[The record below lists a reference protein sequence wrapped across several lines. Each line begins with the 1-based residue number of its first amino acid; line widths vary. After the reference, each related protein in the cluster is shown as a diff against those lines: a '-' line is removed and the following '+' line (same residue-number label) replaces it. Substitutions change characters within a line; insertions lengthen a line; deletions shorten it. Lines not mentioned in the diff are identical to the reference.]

1 LKINREK
8 DTVKQAFREGAGQA
22 EAV

>member
-1 LKINREK
+1 LHINREK
-8 DTVKQAFREGAGQA
+8 DRVKQPSRQEAGQA